1 MAQLDQLQTFLVV
14 ANTLNFSEAGR
25 RLTLPRATV
34 SARIKTLELRL
45 NTQLFFRN
53 TRKVALTPEGAEYFL
68 VAERLLNDLNIVEDS
83 FMQRSNLHGEIR
95 LSVPVEF
102 PLQSLVSLLT
112 DFSQL
117 HPKVTVKI
125 VVTDKALNFVAD
137 RIDIAF
143 RGRSVITQDLIARKL
158 GETPLLLLASPSY
171 CNKQA
176 TLIKAGCWKQLS
188 VLDPLRLIP
197 FTAAKASVDTT
208 SMTLAR
214 SFAQSGTA
222 IALLPKQFCNDQIN
236 RGELESIPCPNQ
248 LPKLP
253 VYLVY
258 ASGNRLTKRVRA
270 LKDFIWENRH
280 EYDLV

>member
-14 ANTLNFSEAGR
+14 ANTLNFSETGR
-25 RLTLPRATV
+25 RLALPRATI
-34 SARIKTLELRL
+34 SARIKTLEQRL

-53 TRKVALTPEGAEYFL
+53 TRKVTLTPEGAEYFL
-68 VAERLLNDLNIVEDS
+68 VAERLLSELNIVEDS
-83 FMQRSNLHGEIR
+83 FMQRSDLHGEIR

-102 PLQSLVSLLT
+102 PQQSLVSLLT

-125 VVTDKALNFVAD
+125 IVTDKALNFVTD

-143 RGRSVITQDLIARKL
+143 RGRTVTTQDLIARKL

-171 CNKQA
+171 CNRQA
-176 TLIKAGCWKQLS
+176 TLIKAGCWEQLA
-188 VLDPLRLIP
+188 VLDPLGLIT

-214 SFAQSGTA
+214 SFSQSGSA
-222 IALLPKQFCNDQIN
+222 IALLPKQFCNDQIS
-236 RGELESIPCPNQ
+236 RGELESITSPNQ

-258 ASGNRLTKRVRA
+258 ASGNRLAKRVRA
-270 LKDFIWENRH
+270 LKDFIWENRR

>member
-1 MAQLDQLQTFLVV
+1 MAQLDQLHTFLVG
-14 ANTLNFSEAGR
+14 AKTLNFSEAGR

-34 SARIKTLELRL
+34 SARIKALEKRL
-45 NTQLFFRN
+45 NTQLFLRS
-53 TRKVALTPEGAEYFL
+53 TRKVALTQEGEAYFL
-68 VAERLLNDLNIVEDS
+68 VAERLLNELNIIEER
-83 FMQRSNLHGEIR
+83 FMQRIYLQGEIR

-102 PLQSLVSLLT
+102 PQQSLVSLLA

-117 HPKVTVKI
+117 HPKVTVQI
-125 VVTDKALNFVAD
+125 VVTDKALNLVAD

-143 RGRSVITQDLIARKL
+143 RGRAVTAQDLIARKL

-171 CNKQA
+171 CNRHA
-176 TLIKAGCWKQLS
+176 ALIKAVNWQRLA

-197 FTAAKASVDTT
+197 FTAATAPVDTT
-208 SMTLAR
+208 SMALAR

-222 IALLPKQFCNDQIN
+222 VALLPKQFCNDQISSG
-236 RGELESIPCPNQ
+236 RLEAITSPCQ

-253 VYLVY
+253 IYLVY
-258 ASGNRLTKRVRA
+258 ASGNRLSKRVRT

-280 EYDLV
+280 KYQLV

>member
-1 MAQLDQLQTFLVV
+1 MAQLDQLHTFLVV
-14 ANTLNFSEAGR
+14 AKTLNFSEAGR

-34 SARIKTLELRL
+34 SARIKALEKRL
-45 NTQLFFRN
+45 NTQLFLRS
-53 TRKVALTPEGAEYFL
+53 TRKVALTQEGEAYFL
-68 VAERLLNDLNIVEDS
+68 VAERLLNELNIIEER
-83 FMQRSNLHGEIR
+83 FMQRIYLQGEIR

-102 PLQSLVSLLT
+102 PQQSLVSLLA

-117 HPKVTVKI
+117 HPKVTVQI
-125 VVTDKALNFVAD
+125 VVTDKALNLVAD

-143 RGRSVITQDLIARKL
+143 RGRAVTAQDLIARKL

-171 CNKQA
+171 CNRHA
-176 TLIKAGCWKQLS
+176 ALIKAVNWQRLA

-197 FTAAKASVDTT
+197 FTAATAPVDTT
-208 SMTLAR
+208 SMALAR

-222 IALLPKQFCNDQIN
+222 VALLPKQFCNDQISSG
-236 RGELESIPCPNQ
+236 RLEAITSPCQ

-253 VYLVY
+253 IYLVY
-258 ASGNRLTKRVRA
+258 ASGNRLSKRVRT

-280 EYDLV
+280 KYQLV